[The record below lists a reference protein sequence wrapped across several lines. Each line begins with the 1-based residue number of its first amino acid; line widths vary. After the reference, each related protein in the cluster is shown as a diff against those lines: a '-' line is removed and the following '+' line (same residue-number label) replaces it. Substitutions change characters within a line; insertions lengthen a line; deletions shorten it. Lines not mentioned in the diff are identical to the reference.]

1 MKRICTICARSG
13 SKSVKEKNLRP
24 ILGVPLIAHSIRQA
38 QDSGLFEVIA
48 VSSDSQVI
56 LNVADDYGADY
67 TINRPHKMATDTATK
82 LPAILHCL
90 QEVEHLSGHD
100 FDILVDL
107 DASSPLRLPKD
118 IVGAVTL
125 LENHSVSNVITGSPA
140 RRSPYFN
147 LIEMDSTGVVN
158 LSKSLDQAVLRRQD
172 SPRCFDMN
180 ASIYVWER
188 NSFVENTSIFKK
200 DTMMYE
206 MPEERSIDIDH
217 ELDYEMVRFLM
228 ERNQIRNNEAHI

>member
-1 MKRICTICARSG
+1 
-13 SKSVKEKNLRP
+13 
-24 ILGVPLIAHSIRQA
+24 
-38 QDSGLFEVIA
+38 
-48 VSSDSQVI
+48 
-56 LNVADDYGADY
+56 
-67 TINRPHKMATDTATK
+67 
-82 LPAILHCL
+82 
-90 QEVEHLSGHD
+90 
-100 FDILVDL
+100 
-107 DASSPLRLPKD
+107 
-118 IVGAVTL
+118 
-125 LENHSVSNVITGSPA
+125 
-140 RRSPYFN
+140 
-147 LIEMDSTGVVN
+147 MDSTGVVN